1 MKTFPIFLILFYII
15 TSCAFKP
22 LYKQTNSFYPN
33 EINIIIKSEENY
45 ENNVSMMKAYL
56 NKKLNSRA
64 LKKSNL
70 KLIISIDKNVSNLG
84 VNKDLNSFARSL
96 EIKVL
101 YSLKDKKGELMS
113 GNLKN
118 SANFNYTTNNYANI
132 LSLEDASNK
141 LIKSLS
147 NDIADLI
154 LVGSFARKIQP

>member
-1 MKTFPIFLILFYII
+1 
-15 TSCAFKP
+15 
-22 LYKQTNSFYPN
+22 
-33 EINIIIKSEENY
+33 
-45 ENNVSMMKAYL
+45 MKAYL